1 MVFTF
6 VIKGP
11 LLSSLIK
18 APLPL
23 NSIAKFYA
31 WLTSIGITDKL
42 SFSEKLRVELNNL
55 FLGIALPC
63 LFVHLI
69 YLILSPF
76 QLSSYIIT
84 IVWILILLVPLYL
97 NHRHKY
103 FAAKAYTIIIPVL
116 AIAAIHLLHGWGIR
130 LEPVYLML
138 ILMCSFFFSDR
149 TVYLMS
155 GFVVIVFIIVA
166 SLLFSGTIIPPLGH
180 KILALVPIMYLI
192 FSVAT
197 SIILVRKVLKEN
209 QKFNQVV
216 SDQNEDLAQK
226 NKQLEK
232 FTYIA
237 SHDLKTPIRN
247 ITSFSRLI
255 ELDIERK
262 QYYRLPEH
270 LEFIKSSALQMAAL
284 VEDILQISTIEY
296 ADNEVR
302 AENDLN
308 EIAHHVSRA
317 LFSEFEAQ
325 NPQIIIADLPAYFCN
340 ASEMYLVFQNLIQN
354 GLKYN
359 RAQKPEV
366 KVWSEQ
372 QNGHLLIHVRDNGIG
387 IESEYHEQVFEFFKR
402 LHPSSDYE
410 GTGLGLGLCRRIIES
425 YDGRIRLQSN
435 LGDGSTFTIELP
447 SQNT

>member
-1 MVFTF
+1 M
-6 VIKGP
+6 
-11 LLSSLIK
+11 
-18 APLPL
+18 
-23 NSIAKFYA
+23 NSIAKFYD

-103 FAAKAYTIIIPVL
+103 FAAKAYTIIVPVL

-155 GFVVIVFIIVA
+155 GLVVIVFIVVA
-166 SLLFSGTIIPPLGH
+166 SLLFSGTIIPPLGQ
-180 KILALVPIMYLI
+180 KILATVPLMYLI

-247 ITSFSRLI
+247 ITSFS
-255 ELDIERK
+255 DRK
-262 QYYRLPEH
+262 
-270 LEFIKSSALQMAAL
+270 S
-284 VEDILQISTIEY
+284 V
-296 ADNEVR
+296 V
-302 AENDLN
+302 
-308 EIAHHVSRA
+308 
-317 LFSEFEAQ
+317 
-325 NPQIIIADLPAYFCN
+325 
-340 ASEMYLVFQNLIQN
+340 
-354 GLKYN
+354 
-359 RAQKPEV
+359 
-366 KVWSEQ
+366 
-372 QNGHLLIHVRDNGIG
+372 
-387 IESEYHEQVFEFFKR
+387 
-402 LHPSSDYE
+402 
-410 GTGLGLGLCRRIIES
+410 
-425 YDGRIRLQSN
+425 
-435 LGDGSTFTIELP
+435 
-447 SQNT
+447 